1 MFSRFASASA
11 IASMGIACA
20 VLVVLLTHGLAEQR
34 FFPLT
39 VMWCFAPLA
48 WGLWAMIAPSAWVP
62 GRLPVW
68 GMILGLVAGLT
79 ALFVLNLPW
88 RIFEISVPLVWRG
101 AGVVVIAVFY
111 YLLWMLV
118 RLAYRSLVGPTR
130 AA

>member
-68 GMILGLVAGLT
+68 GMILGLVAGLA

-118 RLAYRSLVGPTR
+118 RLAYRSLGGPTR

>member
-1 MFSRFASASA
+1 MFRRFASASA
-11 IASMGIACA
+11 IASMGIALA
-20 VLVVLLTHGLAEQR
+20 ILVVLITHGLAEQR
-34 FFPLT
+34 FFPLV

-68 GMILGLVAGLT
+68 GMILGLVAGLA

-88 RIFEISVPLVWRG
+88 RIFGVAAPLVWRG

-111 YLLWMLV
+111 HLLWMLV
-118 RLAYRSLVGPTR
+118 RVAYRSLGGPTR
-130 AA
+130 TA